1 MQTYEKHIVVSQDD
15 LDNLNHVNNVRYV
28 QWVQD
33 IATQHWKSKTPDAIQ
48 ETFFWV
54 LMKHTIEYKNE
65 AILGDVL
72 KLVTYVKKTT
82 GVTSL
87 RVVEI
92 YDENTDKLIVFS
104 ETLWCFMNVSTKRP
118 ARIPQEVFDLF
129 S

>member
-1 MQTYEKHIVVSQDD
+1 MQTFEKHIVVSQDD

-33 IATQHWKSKTPDAIQ
+33 IAAQHWKSKATEEILD
-48 ETFFWV
+48 TYFWV

-72 KLVTYVKKTT
+72 KLVTYVNETT
-82 GVTSL
+82 GVTSI
-87 RVVEI
+87 RMVEI
-92 YDENTDKLIVFS
+92 YDETTDKLIVKS
-104 ETLWCFMNVSTKRP
+104 ETTWCFMNTESKRP
-118 ARIPQEVFDLF
+118 ARIPQVVFDLF

>member
-1 MQTYEKHIVVSQDD
+1 MQTFEKHIVVSQDD
-15 LDNLNHVNNVRYV
+15 LDNLNHVNNVRFV

-33 IATQHWKSKTPDAIQ
+33 IAEEHWKSKATEAIQ
-48 ETFFWV
+48 NSYFWV

-92 YDENTDKLIVFS
+92 YDENTDKLIVSS
-104 ETLWCFMNVSTKRP
+104 ETLWCFMNVQKRP

>member
-1 MQTYEKHIVVSQDD
+1 MQTFEKHIVVSQDD

-33 IATQHWKSKTPDAIQ
+33 IAEEHWKSKATSTIQ
-48 ETFFWV
+48 YTYFWV

-72 KLVTYVKKTT
+72 KLVTYVKETT

-92 YDENTDKLIVFS
+92 YDENTDKLIVSS
-104 ETLWCFMNVSTKRP
+104 ETNWCFMNVQSKRP
-118 ARIPQEVFDLF
+118 ARIPQEVFGLF

>member
-1 MQTYEKHIVVSQDD
+1 MQTFEKHIVVSQDD

-33 IATQHWKSKTPDAIQ
+33 IAEQHWKSKVTEEILN
-48 ETFFWV
+48 TYFWV

-72 KLVTYVKKTT
+72 KVVTYVKETT
-82 GVTSL
+82 GVTSI
-87 RVVEI
+87 RMVEI
-92 YDENTDKLIVFS
+92 YDETTEKLIVNS
-104 ETLWCFMNVSTKRP
+104 KTTWCFMNAESKRP

>member
-1 MQTYEKHIVVSQDD
+1 MQTFEKHIVVAQED

-33 IATQHWKSKTPDAIQ
+33 IAEQHWKSKATEEILD
-48 ETFFWV
+48 TYFWV

-72 KLVTYVKKTT
+72 KMITYVRETT
-82 GVTSL
+82 GVTSI
-87 RVVEI
+87 RMVEI
-92 YDENTDKLIVFS
+92 YDENTDKLIVSS
-104 ETLWCFMNVSTKRP
+104 ETVWCFVSAVSKRP
-118 ARIPQEVFDLF
+118 SRITQEVFDLF

>member
-1 MQTYEKHIVVSQDD
+1 MQTFEKHIVVSQDD

-33 IATQHWKSKTPDAIQ
+33 IAEQHWKSKVTEEILN
-48 ETFFWV
+48 TYFWV

-72 KLVTYVKKTT
+72 KLVTYVKETT
-82 GVTSL
+82 GVTSI
-87 RVVEI
+87 RMVEI
-92 YDENTDKLIVFS
+92 YDETTEKLIVNS
-104 ETLWCFMNVSTKRP
+104 KTTWCFMNAESKRP